1 MQKGVPQ
8 IMDITSIKSVL
19 HDLSEKVLPSRF
31 ETAQQP
37 EPNIIQF
44 CLRGLNSQTWI
55 EVSWNSDFARI
66 LKINRPAK
74 IGAES
79 TLSRQLT
86 CGLKYRTGPPYQHH
100 LNVWPSGSMGVRQS
114 MPTCEKPYL

>member
-19 HDLSEKVLPSRF
+19 HDLSEEVLPSRF

-37 EPNIIQF
+37 ESNIIQF
-44 CLRGLNSQTWI
+44 CLRGINSQTWI
-55 EVSWNSDFARI
+55 EVSWNSDSARI
-66 LKINRPAK
+66 LKINKPEK

-79 TLSRQLT
+79 TLSKQLRY
-86 CGLKYRTGPPYQHH
+86 GLKYMALVTICLLYTS
-100 LNVWPSGSMGVRQS
+100 PSPRDAS
-114 MPTCEKPYL
+114 

>member
-19 HDLSEKVLPSRF
+19 HVLSEEVLPSRF

-44 CLRGLNSQTWI
+44 CLRGINSQTWI
-55 EVSWNSDFARI
+55 EVSWNSDSC
-66 LKINRPAK
+66 LLYT
-74 IGAES
+74 S
-79 TLSRQLT
+79 
-86 CGLKYRTGPPYQHH
+86 
-100 LNVWPSGSMGVRQS
+100 PSPRDS
-114 MPTCEKPYL
+114 